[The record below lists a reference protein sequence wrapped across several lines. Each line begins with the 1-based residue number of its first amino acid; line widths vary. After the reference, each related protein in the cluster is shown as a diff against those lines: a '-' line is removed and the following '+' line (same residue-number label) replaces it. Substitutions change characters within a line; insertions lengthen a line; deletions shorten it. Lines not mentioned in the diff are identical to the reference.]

1 MPDDKNIRAGSYWL
15 AGFVILIWS
24 ITFVSTKFLL
34 ARLSPTEILFY
45 RVMIALAL
53 FTAVSPK
60 RVRLPLK
67 QELAI
72 AAAGCLGTTVYFM
85 CENFALFYGT
95 ASNVSLIVSTAPL
108 LTGLV
113 VHVFVRGEP
122 ISKKFITGSVFCLVG
137 IAVIVFNGH
146 FILKLNPLGDIIALL
161 AALSFAFY
169 SLIVRNIDRS
179 ISMVVIT
186 RKSFF
191 YALLSMLP
199 LTLTPLIQWRP
210 EELMRWDV
218 ALNLL
223 FLGALASAFCY
234 WAWAKVIWGLGPV
247 KANNLI
253 YLSPPLAILCAAL
266 VLHEHITLF
275 ALLGGVLT
283 LIGVYISQHE
293 KQSPLE

>member
-1 MPDDKNIRAGSYWL
+1 MPDDKNIRVASYWL

-45 RVMIALAL
+45 RVIIALAL

-60 RVRLPLK
+60 PVRLPLK

-95 ASNVSLIVSTAPL
+95 ASNVSLLVSTAPL

-113 VHVFVRGEP
+113 VHAFVRSEP
-122 ISKKFITGSVFCLVG
+122 ITKNFITGSVFCLVG

-275 ALLGGVLT
+275 ALLGGALT
-283 LIGVYISQHE
+283 LIGVYISQRE
-293 KQSPLE
+293 KRPAQQ